1 MCSTKQSTAFG
12 LAALSQLRE
21 GDGKSLFAPEAA
33 ANIRVIVFVLA
44 SIVLMYLD
52 HRQQHLELLRNTL
65 ATLTYPIQYAIQVP
79 FETATWL
86 SETLASRGALRDEN
100 ARLKQQQFLM
110 NVQLQKLTGL
120 EAENRRL
127 RLLLE
132 SSVNIRE
139 RVLIAELLS
148 VAFDPYRHQIL
159 LNKGTRDG
167 VHIGQPLL
175 DSDGIVG
182 QIIHANALTANAI
195 LITDPNH
202 ALPVQNVRNGLRT
215 IAVGT
220 GNFQQIELPNI
231 PNNDDIQ
238 VGDLFVTS
246 GLGGRFPRGY
256 PVARVVQ
263 VELDTGRP
271 FARVIAKPTASL
283 DRRREVLVII
293 DNVENGDESQPV
305 RRNDPEAAQEP

>member
-1 MCSTKQSTAFG
+1 
-12 LAALSQLRE
+12 
-21 GDGKSLFAPEAA
+21 
-33 ANIRVIVFVLA
+33 
-44 SIVLMYLD
+44 MYLD
-52 HRQQHLELLRNTL
+52 HRQQNLEILRNAL
-65 ATLTYPIQYAIQVP
+65 ATLVYPIQFAIQVP

-86 SETLASRGALRDEN
+86 SETLASRAVLLDEN
-100 ARLKQQQFLM
+100 ARLKQQQLFM
-110 NVQLQKLTGL
+110 NVELQKLTGL

-132 SSVNIRE
+132 SSVNIRQ
-139 RVLIAELLS
+139 RVLIAELVS

-167 VHIGQPLL
+167 VYVGQPLL
-175 DSDGIVG
+175 DAHGIVG
-182 QIIHANALTANAI
+182 QIIHSNALTSNAI

-215 IAVGT
+215 LAVGT
-220 GNFQQIELPNI
+220 GNFQQLELPNI
-231 PNNDDIQ
+231 PNNDDIR

-283 DRRREVLVII
+283 DRRREVLVI
-293 DNVENGDESQPV
+293 VEGAGNGDESLQA
-305 RRNDPEAAQEP
+305 RRGASAATQKP